1 VKIYLIRDPMLIG
14 RFARYTYSGTWSDGI
29 LCPKCRQST
38 ERLVPPLLLEWEEG
52 SDVLGDFAWAGG
64 FRTPVVTDEARRRL
78 SFLDPDV
85 AWGKVQVVPPERKRA
100 RHKRIPYPYTG
111 PKLWW
116 LRPKHRVFMDREQ
129 AKRLLCP
136 GCGEYVG
143 PTWLTN
149 ITLSRA
155 EVGPHRL
162 FRLAENGRDDAM
174 FVTEEAAQRI
184 RETNLQN
191 VALVEAGEIV
201 D

>member
-14 RFARYTYSGTWSDGI
+14 RFARYTYSGTWTQGG
-29 LCPKCRQST
+29 LCPRCREGTSK
-38 ERLVPPLLLEWEEG
+38 LIPPLLLEWQEG

-64 FRTPVVTDEARRRL
+64 SYRPVITETARQALR
-78 SFLDPDV
+78 FLDPDV
-85 AWGKVQVVPPERKRA
+85 EWGEVQVVPPERKRA

-111 PKLWW
+111 PPLWFIIP
-116 LRPKHRVFMDREQ
+116 RQRVFMDREQ

-149 ITLSRA
+149 IKLSRA

-162 FRLAENGRDDAM
+162 FRLAENGRSSAM

-184 RETNLQN
+184 REANLQN